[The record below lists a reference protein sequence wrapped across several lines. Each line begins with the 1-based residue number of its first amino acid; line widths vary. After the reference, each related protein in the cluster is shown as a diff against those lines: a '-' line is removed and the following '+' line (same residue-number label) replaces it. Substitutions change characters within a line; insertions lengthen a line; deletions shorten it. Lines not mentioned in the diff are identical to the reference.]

1 MDFEDPRPFS
11 LRKDSLER
19 RLAQCVDTDKRG
31 RFKFEFSTASCIGF
45 ISLDAMEK
53 TGKPFSVESASHVAG
68 MKKARGNALNH

>member
-45 ISLDAMEK
+45 ISLDAM
-53 TGKPFSVESASHVAG
+53 
-68 MKKARGNALNH
+68 KKQENLFRLKVQAMLLE